1 MNLHSL
7 AVCLGSR
14 DNAANSL
21 YLSFSLLPRL
31 SEGLKRPLFLSIF
44 HLALAARVINTRV
57 AFSLFLSTP
66 LPFSRVY
73 SSRSS
78 RLAKLRVRILVCSK
92 LVRFESSTFER
103 AKALFVLDRPTN
115 VFSLSIG
122 GSVMQV
128 TSRSR
133 YNMPFAP
140 TYQKVSHCSRM
151 NLLHRE
157 EAQSV
162 IYRRCLAKDYANF
175 VEK

>member
-1 MNLHSL
+1 MKIRKYTRTVTAHRTFGGRIDGVYWERKGGAGKRKRGEGGGTMNLHSL

-21 YLSFSLLPRL
+21 SLSLSLLPRL

-115 VFSLSIG
+115 VFSLSID
-122 GSVMQV
+122 GSVM
-128 TSRSR
+128 
-133 YNMPFAP
+133 
-140 TYQKVSHCSRM
+140 
-151 NLLHRE
+151 
-157 EAQSV
+157 
-162 IYRRCLAKDYANF
+162 
-175 VEK
+175 

>member
-21 YLSFSLLPRL
+21 SLSLFLFTTFVRGVKKAPLSFDFPSRPR
-31 SEGLKRPLFLSIF
+31 
-44 HLALAARVINTRV
+44 RVINTRV

-122 GSVMQV
+122 GSVM
-128 TSRSR
+128 
-133 YNMPFAP
+133 
-140 TYQKVSHCSRM
+140 
-151 NLLHRE
+151 
-157 EAQSV
+157 
-162 IYRRCLAKDYANF
+162 
-175 VEK
+175 